1 MTFTRASLDPLSP
14 HTPVRSVP
22 DVERLRR
29 LAMVDRA
36 IATHDEVMR
45 RTMGAP
51 CAPA

>member
-1 MTFTRASLDPLSP
+1 MAPRELTR
-14 HTPVRSVP
+14 TVP

-45 RTMGAP
+45 RTIGAP

>member
-1 MTFTRASLDPLSP
+1 MALRA
-14 HTPVRSVP
+14 PVRTVP

-45 RTMGAP
+45 RTMGEAR
-51 CAPA
+51 ANV